1 MEDWLGTRRPGGRD
15 RRAVQP
21 DGGLACGGGRYDE
34 NLRGYFEGVAKLA
47 ASPKSPRRTRPP
59 SLAPR
64 VPAPCPVHG
73 SSPRSAQREGV
84 PAAAPRPPRPRV
96 PSAPITVI
104 MRPDQQHRPA
114 PERQPRRRPAR
125 PAGTRA
131 SASAWPTRLLYLL
144 MYGEPRPGASPP
156 ATAAAAG
163 VLALN
168 IHRIAEPGR
177 LQVNEDHA
185 AHLVHTAGCGTTL
198 TLIAMPH
205 GPARPRPV
213 PHRPCSRLQRSPP
226 ALAPP
231 PNQARSP
238 LRSPCAPSCR
248 RPPRGPPPSAACCPN
263 GPPASPTRLDGPA
276 GPHSTTSPPRATGPK
291 AQPIDRGS
299 DRSTRNYG

>member
-1 MEDWLGTRRPGGRD
+1 M
-15 RRAVQP
+15 
-21 DGGLACGGGRYDE
+21 
-34 NLRGYFEGVAKLA
+34 AKLA
-47 ASPKSPRRTRPP
+47 ASSKSARRTRPP

-84 PAAAPRPPRPRV
+84 PAAVPRPPGPRV
-96 PSAPITVI
+96 PSAPVTVI

-114 PERQPRRRPAR
+114 TERRPGRRPAC

-131 SASAWPTRLLYLL
+131 SASAWPARLLYLL
-144 MYGEPRPGASPP
+144 MYGEPRPGASLP
-156 ATAAAAG
+156 AAGAAAG

-168 IHRIAEPGR
+168 IHRIAEAGR
-177 LQVNEDHA
+177 LPVNEDYA
-185 AHLVHTAGCGTTL
+185 AHVVHAAGCGTTL
-198 TLIAMPH
+198 TLIAMPP
-205 GPARPRPV
+205 GTGAPPPCPAPPV
-213 PHRPCSRLQRSPP
+213 QPIAASPP

-276 GPHSTTSPPRATGPK
+276 GPHSTTSIPAGDG
-291 AQPIDRGS
+291 AES
-299 DRSTRNYG
+299 AADRSGVGSKYPELRLTARPRYCRNTSITTRGWSPWPGTPWRIQCRR